1 MRWVFVTLMCSVLA
15 CGQGSVSPPSAP
27 DADQDEVAVE
37 PDVTEVA
44 EAADVVAELPV
55 AEVQTSPD
63 VQRPVPSRPA
73 SRPAETFLPPVA
85 RLIAIGDVHGD
96 IAALRA
102 ALSLAQVIDDDDHW
116 VGGETTVVQ
125 VGDQLD
131 RGEDERE
138 ILHWLEDLAEEARA
152 AGGAVYPLLGNHETM
167 NVELDLRYVT
177 MGGFADFADVPWD
190 ESDPLYSEYPESERG
205 RVAAFRPGGTYAE
218 LVSRHFISVV
228 VGDTVLVHGGILPE
242 HAAYGLDA
250 INEETATWMRGEAPE
265 PGIVASG
272 DGPVWSRHYSS
283 SPDADDCLLLFDTL
297 DALGAERMVVAHT
310 VQYGGITDACAS
322 RVWRVDVGLAAY
334 YGGATQVLL
343 IEDGIVSVLP

>member
-1 MRWVFVTLMCSVLA
+1 MRWVFVTLMFTTLA
-15 CGQGSVSPPSAP
+15 CGREDVAPAPAP
-27 DADQDEVAVE
+27 DPSPAPDEVTAQ
-37 PDVTEVA
+37 PDASEVP
-44 EAADVVAELPV
+44 EVLTELPSV
-55 AEVQTSPD
+55 D
-63 VQRPVPSRPA
+63 VPPVDAAPPPALGRPA
-73 SRPAETFLPPVA
+73 SRPAETFLPPVG

-102 ALSLAQVIDDDDHW
+102 ALLLAQVIDGDDQW

-131 RGEDERE
+131 RGEDERA
-138 ILHWLEDLAEEARA
+138 ILHWLEDLAEEAWA
-152 AGGAVYPLLGNHETM
+152 VGGAVYPLLGNHETM
-167 NVELDLRYVT
+167 NVGLDLRYVT
-177 MGGFADFADVPWD
+177 AGGFADFADVPWD
-190 ESDPLYSEYPESERG
+190 EADPLYAEYPESERG
-205 RVAAFRPGGTYAE
+205 RVAAFRPGGPYAE
-218 LVSRHFISVV
+218 IVSRHFVSVM
-228 VGDTVLVHGGILPE
+228 VGDTVLVHGGILPD
-242 HAAYGLDA
+242 HAAYGLDT
-250 INEETATWMRGEAPE
+250 INEETAAWMRGEAPE

-283 SPDADDCLLLFDTL
+283 SPDADDCVLLFDTL

-310 VQYGGITDACAS
+310 VQNAGITDACAS